1 METLTPKRQKRAWH
15 TMTVDDTLSVL
26 QTNEKT
32 GLSSSE
38 VRERLKAYGPNEL
51 TETPP
56 RSLWSMFIGQL
67 KETLVLM
74 LIAAAI
80 ISGILGE
87 WTDAAVILL
96 IVFFNAALG
105 VLHERRAEN
114 AMRALKEL
122 SQPLAKVIRDGTVS
136 EIPGGEL
143 VPGDV
148 VLLEVG
154 DFVPADLRLI
164 ETAALRTDE
173 SALTGESIPVE
184 KSADMEPSKALD
196 EHTPLGEQRTLA
208 FKGTAVTYGRGR
220 GIVIRTGMDTE
231 IGRIAQLIQEAP
243 ESATPLQERLDRLG
257 KTLGLVAI
265 AIVAVVFVAGI
276 RRGENA
282 LEMLMTSVSLA
293 VAAVPEGLA
302 AIVTIVLALGMQQMS
317 RQRAIIRRLPAVE
330 TLGATTIICSDKTG
344 TLTKNEMTVVAGYVN
359 DQRFQLSGDRFSELP
374 DGIESLLVAS
384 ALAND
389 ARLEPE
395 DNGQMRVI
403 GDPTEGALIMAAAR
417 VGLDPRRLSTDFPRL
432 NEIPFDSERKLMTT
446 FHGHGGNG
454 LMPTSAEFFT
464 LTKGAPDV
472 LISRCDKILYNRS
485 VAALDD
491 DIRQRIMQANTSFA
505 QEGLR
510 VLAVAFRSW
519 DSSPEKMDSQS
530 VEQGLTFLGL
540 VALQDPPRDEVREA
554 VRQCFSAGIHPV
566 MITGDHKDTAVAIAK
581 EIGIWQAQNRVLT
594 GSELEAMSDDQLE
607 DIAEQVSVYARVS
620 PEHKL
625 RIVNAYKKH
634 GHVVAM
640 TGDGVNDAPAL
651 KRADIGVAMGITGT
665 DAAKEAADMV
675 LTDDNFATI
684 VAAMATGRTV
694 FANIQKV
701 IHYLLSCNIGEIAAI
716 FFSIV
721 FGLGRPLTAIQI
733 LWMNLVTDGAP
744 ALALGVEPAENDVMR
759 QPPRPKD
766 EGLLSKGLGWTIL
779 WQGLML
785 SALTLFAFSHT
796 LRRGGALE
804 EARTIA
810 FLTLSLA
817 QIAHAI
823 NARSRTKS
831 LFQLGFFSN
840 RSLIG
845 ALALSLTLQMMVV
858 LLPPLRSVFNTV
870 PLSSSAWVLVVTLSM
885 IPLII
890 GESVKL
896 IGSRRHG

>member
-1 METLTPKRQKRAWH
+1 MS
-15 TMTVDDTLSVL
+15 VDDTLNAL
-26 QTNEKT
+26 QTDKDT

-38 VRERLKAYGPNEL
+38 ASERLRAYGPNEL

-67 KETLVLM
+67 QETLVLM
-74 LIAAAI
+74 LIGAAV
-80 ISGILGE
+80 ISGVLGE

-96 IVFFNAALG
+96 IVLFNAVLG

-114 AMRALKEL
+114 AMRALREL
-122 SQPLAKVIRDGTVS
+122 SQPTAKVIRDGTV
-136 EIPGGEL
+136 IQIAGRGL

-148 VLLEVG
+148 VILEAG
-154 DFVPADLRLI
+154 DFVPADLRLS
-164 ETAALRTDE
+164 EAAALRIDE

-184 KSADMEPSKALD
+184 KSTRAVTPEGSSEL
-196 EHTPLGEQRTLA
+196 TPLGEQRTLA

-220 GIVIRTGMDTE
+220 GIVIRSGMQTE

-243 ESATPLQERLDRLG
+243 QSATPLQERLTRLG
-257 KTLGLVAI
+257 KMLGLVAI
-265 AIVAVVFVAGI
+265 ALVGIVFFAGI
-276 RRGENA
+276 WRGENS

-317 RQRAIIRRLPAVE
+317 RRRAIIRRLPAVE
-330 TLGATTIICSDKTG
+330 TLGATTVICSDKTG

-359 DQRFQLSGDRFSELP
+359 NQRFQISGDEFSDLP
-374 DGIESLLVAS
+374 DSGESLLAAAS
-384 ALAND
+384 LAND
-389 ARLEPE
+389 ARLELT
-395 DNGQMRVI
+395 DNGQTRII
-403 GDPTEGALIMAAAR
+403 GDPTEGALLVATERA
-417 VGLDPRRLSTDFPRL
+417 GLDPQRLAVDFPRL
-432 NEIPFDSERKLMTT
+432 DELPFDSERKLMTT
-446 FHGHGGNG
+446 LHSHQGNG
-454 LMPTSAEFFT
+454 LMPTAANYVT
-464 LTKGAPDV
+464 MTKGAPDV
-472 LISRCDKILYNRS
+472 LISRCDTVLNDGRA
-485 VAALDD
+485 VPLDD
-491 DIRQRIMQANTSFA
+491 ETRQQILHANTSFA
-505 QEGLR
+505 REGLR
-510 VLAVAFRSW
+510 VLAVAFRDW

-530 VEQGLTFLGL
+530 VERSLTLIGL
-540 VALQDPPRDEVREA
+540 VALQDPPRDEVKEA
-554 VRQCFSAGIHPV
+554 VGQCFTAGIRPV

-581 EIGIWQAQNRVLT
+581 EIGIWQPHDRVLT

-607 DIAEQVSVYARVS
+607 GIAEQVTVYARVS

-665 DAAKEAADMV
+665 DVAKEAADMV

-684 VAAMATGRTV
+684 VTAMATGRTV

-701 IHYLLSCNIGEIAAI
+701 IHYLLSCNIGEIATI

-744 ALALGVEPAENDVMR
+744 ALALGVEPAEADIMR
-759 QPPRPKD
+759 QPPRPRE
-766 EGLLSKGLGWTIL
+766 EGLLAKGLGGTIF
-779 WQGLML
+779 WQGLLLGGL
-785 SALTLFAFSHT
+785 SLFAFAQT
-796 LRRGGALE
+796 LRRGGSIE
-804 EARTIA
+804 EARTVA
-810 FLTLSLA
+810 FLTLSLS
-817 QIAHAI
+817 QMSHAL

-845 ALALSLTLQMMVV
+845 ALVISLTLQMAVV
-858 LLPPLRSVFNTV
+858 LLPPLRSLFHTV
-870 PLSSSAWVLVVTLSM
+870 PLSSSDWMSVVALSM
-885 IPLII
+885 IPLIVV
-890 GESVKL
+890 ESAKI
-896 IGSRRHG
+896 IGSRSRG